1 MFSNDLILSL
11 NLLVSIIS
19 KPHRALDKKST
30 PTVKFYSPLEEK
42 LNVQTHALGLV
53 LSILAAATLIYYASI
68 EGNAWHV
75 ILFGIYSLSLILL
88 YMASTIY
95 HRSTDPKK
103 RARLR
108 ILDHAA
114 IYVLIAGTY
123 TPFTLITLKG
133 DLGLTLFIAVWVF
146 AFVGVT
152 LKLFFTGKFN
162 IVSTLM
168 YVAMGWLII
177 FAYEPLLE
185 KLDPKGVFW
194 LIMGGVFYTIGALL
208 FSIKRLPLNH
218 AIFHVFVLLGSFSH
232 YMAVFFYVLPYSG
245 S

>member
-1 MFSNDLILSL
+1 MERTS
-11 NLLVSIIS
+11 
-19 KPHRALDKKST
+19 AL
-30 PTVKFYSPLEEK
+30 PVKFYSPLEEK
-42 LNVQTHALGLV
+42 LNVATHAFGLILSVIAAFV
-53 LSILAAATLIYYASI
+53 LLYYAFK
-68 EGNAWHV
+68 EGNNWHTM
-75 ILFGIYSLSLILL
+75 LFGIYSLSLITL
-88 YMASTIY
+88 YAASTIY
-95 HRSTDPKK
+95 HRSTDPVK

-133 DLGLTLFIAVWVF
+133 DLGWTLFIAVWTF
-146 AFVGVT
+146 AFIGIS
-152 LKLFFTGKFN
+152 LKLFFTGRFN
-162 IVSTLM
+162 ILSTLM

-177 FAYEPLLE
+177 FAYEALLE
-185 KLDPKGVFW
+185 NLEPKGVFW
-194 LIMGGVFYTIGALL
+194 LILGGVFYTIGALL

-232 YMAVFFYVLPYSG
+232 YLAVFFFVLPYSG

>member
-1 MFSNDLILSL
+1 
-11 NLLVSIIS
+11 
-19 KPHRALDKKST
+19 LDEKQNPS
-30 PTVKFYSPLEEK
+30 VKFYSPLEEK
-42 LNVQTHALGLV
+42 LNIATHAFGLL
-53 LSILAAATLIYYASI
+53 LSVFAAAVLLFYATKEGSI
-68 EGNAWHV
+68 WHV
-75 ILFGIYSLSLILL
+75 CIFGIYSLSLILL

-95 HRSTDPKK
+95 HRSTDVKK

-133 DLGLTLFIAVWVF
+133 SLGWTLFIAVWTF
-146 AFVGVT
+146 AFVGIT

-162 IVSTLM
+162 IISTLM
-168 YVAMGWLII
+168 YLAMGWLII
-177 FAYEPLLE
+177 FAYESLLE
-185 KLDPKGVFW
+185 NLAPKGVFW
-194 LIMGGVFYTIGALL
+194 LILGGVFYTIGALL

-232 YMAVFFYVLPYSG
+232 YMAVFYYVLST
-245 S
+245 ST

>member
-1 MFSNDLILSL
+1 
-11 NLLVSIIS
+11 
-19 KPHRALDKKST
+19 LDKST
-30 PTVKFYSPLEEK
+30 TPPAKFYSPFEER
-42 LNVQTHALGLV
+42 LNIVSHGSGFV
-53 LSILAAATLIYYASI
+53 LSIFAGIILLYYASKESNI
-68 EGNAWHV
+68 WNV
-75 ILFGIYSLSLILL
+75 ILFGIYSLSLIML
-88 YMASTIY
+88 YAASTIY
-95 HRSTDPKK
+95 HSSTDPKK

-162 IVSTLM
+162 IISTLM

-177 FAYEPLLE
+177 FAYKPLLE
-185 KLDPKGVFW
+185 NLAPKGVFW
-194 LIMGGVFYTIGALL
+194 LILGGAFYTIGALL

-232 YMAVFFYVLPYSG
+232 YMAVFFYVLPYAG

>member
-1 MFSNDLILSL
+1 MDDKE
-11 NLLVSIIS
+11 
-19 KPHRALDKKST
+19 KPI
-30 PTVKFYSPLEEK
+30 VKFYSPLEEK
-42 LNVQTHALGLV
+42 LNIATHAFGLV
-53 LSILAAATLIYYASI
+53 LSIFATFTLLYYASK
-68 EGNAWHV
+68 EGSFWNV
-75 ILFGIYSLSLILL
+75 CLFAIYSLSLILL

-95 HRSTDPKK
+95 HRSTDVKK

-133 DLGLTLFIAVWVF
+133 SLGWTLFIAVWIF
-146 AFVGVT
+146 AFIGIT

-162 IVSTLM
+162 IISTLM

-185 KLDPKGVFW
+185 NLAPKGVFW
-194 LIMGGVFYTIGALL
+194 LILGGAFYTIGALL

-245 S
+245 K

>member
-1 MFSNDLILSL
+1 LGNTA
-11 NLLVSIIS
+11 
-19 KPHRALDKKST
+19 KPI
-30 PTVKFYSPLEEK
+30 VKFYSPLEER
-42 LNVQTHALGLV
+42 LNIATHALGLV
-53 LSILAAATLIYYASI
+53 LSIFAAMALLFYASK
-68 EGNAWHV
+68 EANGWHV
-75 ILFGIYSLSLILL
+75 IYFGIYSISLILL
-88 YMASTIY
+88 YAASTIY
-95 HRSTDPKK
+95 HSSKDPIK

-123 TPFTLITLKG
+123 TPFTLITLEGKFG
-133 DLGLTLFIAVWVF
+133 WALFIAVWIF
-146 AFVGVT
+146 AFIGIT

-162 IVSTLM
+162 IISTLM

-185 KLDPKGVFW
+185 NLAPKGVFW
-194 LIMGGVFYTIGALL
+194 LILGGAFYTIGALL

-245 S
+245 K

>member
-1 MFSNDLILSL
+1 VDNKQEPI
-11 NLLVSIIS
+11 
-19 KPHRALDKKST
+19 
-30 PTVKFYSPLEEK
+30 VKFYSPLEEK
-42 LNVQTHALGLV
+42 LNIATHAFGLV
-53 LSILAAATLIYYASI
+53 LSVIAAIALLYYASKESNI
-68 EGNAWHV
+68 WH
-75 ILFGIYSLSLILL
+75 IGLFAIYSLSLIML
-88 YMASTIY
+88 YTASTVY
-95 HRSTDPKK
+95 HRSTNALI

-133 DLGLTLFIAVWVF
+133 SLGWILFIAVWVF
-146 AFVGVT
+146 AFIGIT

-162 IVSTLM
+162 IISTLM

-185 KLDPKGVFW
+185 NLAPKGVFW
-194 LIMGGVFYTIGALL
+194 LILGGVFYTVGALL

-232 YMAVFFYVLPYSG
+232 FMAVFFYVLPETAS
-245 S
+245 